1 MKKMNDARVS
11 TEFAINKVQ
20 VSHCLDF
27 FNRVNMNHHTYH
39 SPFGS
44 PADVKQPLPRNY
56 AEAFNPEDYE
66 CKDSIELESYAR
78 NLHNY
83 LMGLLKQQ
91 PFPAFL
97 FEKLEKRLDGITS
110 ILQKRS
116 SASTAL
122 NKEAA
127 SSRLQALAAKLDS
140 ATVETESLPPPV
152 KKRRVEAP
160 CIKDVKES
168 MAELRRLKRSYSD
181 SQSTQP
187 VEEEEED

>member
-1 MKKMNDARVS
+1 
-11 TEFAINKVQ
+11 
-20 VSHCLDF
+20 
-27 FNRVNMNHHTYH
+27 MNHQHYN

-44 PADVKQPLPRNY
+44 PSDVKTPLPRNY

-83 LMGLLKQQ
+83 LMSLLKQT

-116 SASTAL
+116 SASSVS
-122 NKEAA
+122 NKEDAMRRLQTL
-127 SSRLQALAAKLDS
+127 SSRIDN
-140 ATVETESLPPPV
+140 ATVQASPASPPL
-152 KKRRVEAP
+152 KKRRIEAP
-160 CIKDVKES
+160 CISSVRKDME
-168 MAELRRLKRSYSD
+168 ELRRLKRSYSD
-181 SQSTQP
+181 STQP
-187 VEEEEED
+187 VEEEEEEQ

>member
-1 MKKMNDARVS
+1 MN
-11 TEFAINKVQ
+11 FGHN
-20 VSHCLDF
+20 
-27 FNRVNMNHHTYH
+27 

-44 PADVKQPLPRNY
+44 PSEVKPTLQKNY
-56 AEAFNPEDYE
+56 GDAFNPEEYE

-83 LMGLLKQQ
+83 LMTLLKQT

-122 NKEAA
+122 NKDQAM
-127 SSRLQALAAKLDS
+127 SRLQAIS
-140 ATVETESLPPPV
+140 SRIETATAIPEPSQPPL
-152 KKRRVEAP
+152 KKRRTEAP
-160 CIKDVKES
+160 CIKDVKKD
-168 MAELRRLKRSYSD
+168 MDELRRLKRSYSD
-181 SQSTQP
+181 STQE
-187 VEEEEED
+187 VEEEED

>member
-1 MKKMNDARVS
+1 
-11 TEFAINKVQ
+11 
-20 VSHCLDF
+20 
-27 FNRVNMNHHTYH
+27 MNHYT

-44 PADVKQPLPRNY
+44 PSDVKAPLPRNY
-56 AEAFNPEDYE
+56 SDAFNPEEYE

-83 LMGLLKQQ
+83 LMGLLKQT

-122 NKEAA
+122 NKDTAMDRLQKL
-127 SSRLQALAAKLDS
+127 SSRIDN
-140 ATVETESLPPPV
+140 ATAIPEPTPPPL
-152 KKRRVEAP
+152 KKRRIEAP
-160 CIKDVKES
+160 CISDVKRD
-168 MAELRRLKRSYSD
+168 MDELRRLKRSYSD

-187 VEEEEED
+187 VEEEEEQ